1 MIPPKKPPTLG
12 RLGEG
17 TRFKKGDLVKKEY
30 WWAGDCPASSDNTEV
45 MIVLES
51 CGQAIKVLWPDG
63 TIKAELSCNYVLVS

>member
-1 MIPPKKPPTLG
+1 MIPPKLKIRGDHTG
-12 RLGEG
+12 
-17 TRFKKGDLVKKEY
+17 FKKGDLVKKEY

-45 MIVLES
+45 MLVLET